1 MLDQPTADLTG
12 RHLELMG
19 DYGYDPE
26 LRRAKR
32 ALAFVRRTQEPN
44 GSWWGRWGVNYIY
57 GTWSVLAGLRA
68 IGEDLS
74 KPYIRRAVAWLESKQ
89 NPDGGWGESCLSY
102 GDPEWSAKGDSTPS
116 QTAWAIMGLMS
127 AGMT

>member
-44 GSWWGRWGVNYIY
+44 GSWWGRWGVNYVY

-68 IGEDLS
+68 LGEDLGGE
-74 KPYIRRAVAWLESKQ
+74 PVRRAVRWLKSVQ
-89 NPDGGWGESCLSY
+89 NDDGGYGEDCRSY
-102 GDPEWSAKGDSTPS
+102 DDPSLAGRGRSTAS
-116 QTAWAIMGLMS
+116 QTAWAVLGLL
-127 AGMT
+127 AGEEG